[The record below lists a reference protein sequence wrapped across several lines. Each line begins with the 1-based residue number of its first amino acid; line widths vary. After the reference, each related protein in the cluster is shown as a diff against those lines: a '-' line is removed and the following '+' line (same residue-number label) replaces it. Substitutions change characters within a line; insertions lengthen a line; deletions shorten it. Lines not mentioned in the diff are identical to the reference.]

1 MSNHNKKIY
10 STKRNL
16 IQDKRGWFLKIIN
29 GNEVDNAFRCEVYVT
44 SAKPKESKG
53 GHYHLQARE
62 WFTLIKGD
70 ALLTIID
77 TNTNERSEISLSGS
91 NPETIFIPPR
101 IAHNFFNVGNCDFI
115 LIVYTDV
122 KYDLSDTIAFNFS

>member
-1 MSNHNKKIY
+1 MSNLNKRIY
-10 STKRNL
+10 SIKRNL
-16 IQDKRGWFLKIIN
+16 IDDTRGWFLKIIN
-29 GNEVDNAFRCEVYVT
+29 GNEADNPFGCEVYVT
-44 SAKPKESKG
+44 SAKPHESKG

-91 NPETIFIPPR
+91 NPETIFIPPG

-122 KYDLSDTIAFNFS
+122 KYFLSDTIAFNF